1 MPMLNYSLEHTFSY
15 HLQLNPPEI
24 IGAVPDGI
32 RANVYTAS
40 GTVTGEKVRGKLR
53 PVGGDWVTIRPDG
66 VAITDVR
73 GTIATDDGAL
83 IYITY
88 TGVMD
93 LGENGYE
100 DFLQGKLPETA
111 QIRNAPRLQTAHP
124 NYLWLNRWQYL
135 SIAEINFATFTA
147 DFDVYAVK

>member
-1 MPMLNYSLEHTFSY
+1 MLNYLLKHIFSY

-32 RANVYTAS
+32 RANVYTAA
-40 GTVTGEKVRGKLR
+40 GTVSGEKVRGILR

-66 VAITDVR
+66 VGITDVR
-73 GTIATDDGAL
+73 GTIETDDGAS

-93 LGENGYE
+93 LGENGYQ
-100 DFLQGKLPETA
+100 DFLQGKLPRTA

-124 NYLWLNRWQYL
+124 DYFWLNRLQCL
-135 SIAEINFATFTA
+135 SIAEINFTTFTS